1 MNKNKIL
8 TVILSIFITNSWA
21 SDINESFKFVSP
33 YYSNIDKQVNIESLN
48 AQNMVKKALS
58 ASDFTIP
65 GDWKLVSTTP
75 ENNGFRMFF
84 QAKAGDIYS
93 FVIDKQGHLSPNTMI
108 NIKSK

>member
-8 TVILSIFITNSWA
+8 SIILSIFITNSWA
-21 SDINESFKFVSP
+21 SDINENFKFVRP
-33 YYSNIDKQVNIESLN
+33 YYSSIDKQVNVESLN

-65 GDWKLVSTTP
+65 GDWRLVSTIL